1 MLGSAVCFA
10 DTETED
16 LVKLGGVRS
25 RPEKNTLQLERINV
39 LYNETRDSN
48 HVLRVVLL
56 KLELGII
63 EVVSL

>member
-1 MLGSAVCFA
+1 M
-10 DTETED
+10 
-16 LVKLGGVRS
+16 
-25 RPEKNTLQLERINV
+25 
-39 LYNETRDSN
+39 LYNETRDGN